1 MGKARAWRMH
11 QCLTRR
17 CWTCMRTGINEP
29 ASSALDDSPVVDVR
43 GTRSGL
49 RVDIDTRACI
59 WVAVYLA
66 VRVWGCSWRVK
77 QRRMRREARCL
88 CPFVGL
94 GVRCGSCKERRR
106 RRKNG
111 TNR

>member
-1 MGKARAWRMH
+1 MH

-29 ASSALDDSPVVDVR
+29 ASSALDGSPVVDVR

-49 RVDIDTRACI
+49 RVDIDTRGLHVDGCLLGRAS
-59 WVAVYLA
+59 VGLLLA
-66 VRVWGCSWRVK
+66 SQAEADAERG
-77 QRRMRREARCL
+77 EARCL

-106 RRKNG
+106 RRKNR